1 MAGKARRGSAG
12 AGSAAPGAP
21 GAGTAGQ
28 QPCLAR
34 NEVILVG
41 RLAAAAED
49 KELPSGD
56 LLTSWRLVVDRGPVK
71 RKLPEGVRPT
81 TIDTLECVAWL
92 PAVQRTAAN
101 WSAGDV
107 IAVEGALRRR
117 FWRGGNS
124 RYDVEVT
131 KAKRVAK
138 AA

>member
-1 MAGKARRGSAG
+1 MAGKSGAG
-12 AGSAAPGAP
+12 AGEDHA
-21 GAGTAGQ
+21 
-28 QPCLAR
+28 LAR

-41 RLAAAAED
+41 RLAAEAQD

-56 LLTSWRLVVDRGPVK
+56 VLTSWRLVVDRGPAK

-92 PAVQRTAAN
+92 PAVQQTAAN
-101 WSAGDV
+101 WCAGDV

-124 RYDVEVT
+124 RYDVEVV